1 MQINQKDMVISL
13 IGSRAA
19 SDSTE
24 AFMSIADADQP
35 ILFLDLWNRGAGR
48 IGFAEL
54 HLCGSEARTLGR
66 SAGLYELT
74 QLHPAG
80 YQVPGPIVSLT
91 GVLWPRREVLEQLE
105 AGDASLPLAGLK
117 TLSSRR

>member
-13 IGSRAA
+13 IGGRAA
-19 SDSTE
+19 PDSTE
-24 AFMSIADADQP
+24 AFLSVVDADQP
-35 ILFLDLWNRGAGR
+35 VLFLDLWNREVGR

-54 HLCGSEARTLGR
+54 HLCGSESRALGC
-66 SAGLYELT
+66 SAGLYKLA
-74 QLHPAG
+74 QLHPAD
-80 YQVPGPIVSLT
+80 YQAPGPVASLT

-117 TLSSRR
+117 SLSSRR